1 MAEVVWSEPAIAD
14 LDAIADYIAIE
25 NPRAAAAFVA
35 RVFVHVERLADHP
48 ASGRRPPELPGSR
61 YREIVEPPC
70 RVFYRHEGPRVLI
83 VHVMRFERLLRI
95 ERLGVR
101 ARTAGNR
108 PRDCD

>member
-25 NPRAAAAFVA
+25 DPRAAAKLVA
-35 RVFVHVERLADHP
+35 RVFAHVEHLADHP
-48 ASGRRPPELPGSR
+48 ASGRRPPELPGAR

-83 VHVMRFERLLRI
+83 VHVMRFEHLLRI
-95 ERLGVR
+95 ARLGVR
-101 ARTAGNR
+101 ARKPGNR
-108 PRDCD
+108 PCD